1 MYVGARLG
9 RIDSAEFI
17 ARMGDW
23 FRKWSSLFSTSNINK
38 KETPSAQWT
47 INCACAS
54 ARAISCTRS
63 SPGPDYCLQA
73 SCFDDGGLS
82 SVLSGRLN
90 FLFLGQKYC
99 FRRVSLRLQIKER
112 KCLLCFWT
120 YRFFIL
126 FKQFRDVVLGYS
138 HIESMWNKR
147 SQPLRSVLDCE
158 EPGEVEE
165 CIQVYLK
172 TKSQVLVVS
181 SKAST

>member
-23 FRKWSSLFSTSNINK
+23 FRKWSSLFSTSNIYK
-38 KETPSAQWT
+38 KQTPSAQWT

-90 FLFLGQKYC
+90 FYFGTKVLFSTSVSTTTNQGAQMFTLLLNIQILHSVQAVSRCCPWLFSHYINVEQKESTSQERIGLWGTRRG
-99 FRRVSLRLQIKER
+99 RRV
-112 KCLLCFWT
+112 
-120 YRFFIL
+120 
-126 FKQFRDVVLGYS
+126 
-138 HIESMWNKR
+138 H
-147 SQPLRSVLDCE
+147 PSVSED
-158 EPGEVEE
+158 
-165 CIQVYLK
+165 
-172 TKSQVLVVS
+172 
-181 SKAST
+181 